1 MAVATVRRILHRSMR
16 RLHLCIAGYLA
27 NLSRLTS
34 NCCQHQMIKWL
45 KHWMKVT
52 CPRPILSYSH
62 ERLCW
67 LLIKADWGSSSASFC
82 KVGSGLLLG
91 LPSSSAF
98 SCNAQAPP
106 EACWQQAKARM
117 GNEVPSWAAS
127 NKDKKIQN
135 SCHSSTPGR
144 SSSSR
149 VFGRELLVCEQNLAS
164 CPSCRKLWKVTPRTF
179 GL

>member
-52 CPRPILSYSH
+52 CPRPILSYSD

-98 SCNAQAPP
+98 SCNAHAPP

-117 GNEVPSWAAS
+117 GNEVPTQLSLLNSWSLILVPSVRARA
-127 NKDKKIQN
+127 
-135 SCHSSTPGR
+135 PGVR
-144 SSSSR
+144 TK
-149 VFGRELLVCEQNLAS
+149 
-164 CPSCRKLWKVTPRTF
+164 PSVMS
-179 GL
+179 